1 MPHNILTALL
11 TGFVLFFF
19 SGCTA
24 QTPDLE
30 SEKATLLALHQNVLQ
45 AHLDSDVEQWMQ
57 LEAAEYISAN
67 GGAITFPSYS
77 DRQERRKNY
86 LEQTTFSSYRDLKDP
101 VVSVS
106 ADGTLGWLIAEVEA
120 IGVQNTTQDSIHAI
134 WAWIELYKKTDGEW
148 KQVGNVSNSRPD

>member
-11 TGFVLFFF
+11 TGLVLFFF

-57 LEAAEYISAN
+57 LEAADNFNKMKSN
-67 GGAITFPSYS
+67 KRSWRLP
-77 DRQERRKNY
+77 
-86 LEQTTFSSYRDLKDP
+86 
-101 VVSVS
+101 VSVYR
-106 ADGTLGWLIAEVEA
+106 TLNRRWL
-120 IGVQNTTQDSIHAI
+120 
-134 WAWIELYKKTDGEW
+134 
-148 KQVGNVSNSRPD
+148 